1 METQTLFTAPPPPPI
16 VLRAYQQASVDKIIW
31 DMQNDGNSLCCV
43 ATGGGKSIIIAET
56 VKAYD
61 KPTLILQPTKEIL
74 EQNLEKLE
82 RYVPKDQIGV
92 YSASMGMKEI
102 KRYTL
107 ATIQSIYKKPEDFV
121 EFGLFIIDEAH
132 TLNPKQ
138 MTGMFMKFIKKINE
152 LRKLRVL
159 PPIKVIGFTATPY
172 RLDTMY
178 VDWGTEAARCVT
190 TIKLINR
197 MKGFFWKRILINITM
212 AQLIEL
218 GYLCSPKYIEVPLV
232 TQKEC
237 PLNKSR
243 SEFDMGA
250 FDLMMESKK
259 ERMLRAITY
268 AESISKSVLVF
279 CSSVKQATDLSVAV
293 PGAAVVSGKSNKK
306 ERTRVIEGFK
316 DGSIKTVFNV
326 GVLVAGFDHPALDCI
341 VLMRPTRSIML
352 YVQMVGRGVRIA
364 EGKTHCN
371 VIDLTSTV
379 KSLGRVETI
388 EIKRGEGEPWD
399 LVSETGTWHAREL
412 YSWAVDK
419 WNGVAPPLP
428 ALKEG
433 ELPF

>member
-1 METQTLFTAPPPPPI
+1 METDTLFKAPPAPPI
-16 VLRAYQQASVDKIIW
+16 VLRAYQQEAVDKIVW
-31 DMQNDGNSLCCV
+31 DMQNDGNSLCVV

-56 VKAYD
+56 VKIYNE
-61 KPTLILQPTKEIL
+61 PTLILQPTKEIL
-74 EQNLEKLE
+74 EQNYEKLKA
-82 RYVPKDQIGV
+82 YVPHDEIGV
-92 YSASMGMKEI
+92 YSASMDRKEI
-102 KRYTL
+102 NRYTF
-107 ATIQSIYKKPEDFV
+107 ATIQSIYKRPEDFV
-121 EFGLFIIDEAH
+121 DFGFFIIDEAH

-152 LRKLRVL
+152 LRYSKGLK
-159 PPIKVIGFTATPY
+159 PIKVVGFTATAY
-172 RLDTMY
+172 RLDMMY

-218 GYLCSPKYIEVPLV
+218 GYLCAPKYIEVPLV
-232 TQKEC
+232 TQAEC

-259 ERMLRAITY
+259 ERMLRAVTY
-268 AESISKSVLVF
+268 GESISKSVLVF
-279 CSSVKQATDLSVAV
+279 CSSVKQATDLSVLT

-316 DGSIKTVFNV
+316 NGTIKTVFNV

-341 VLMRPTRSIML
+341 VLARPTRSIML

-364 EGKTHCN
+364 PGKTHCN

-388 EIKRGEGEPWD
+388 EIKKEPGEPWD
-399 LVSETGTWHAREL
+399 LISETGTWHAREL
-412 YSWAVDK
+412 YSFSVEK
-419 WNGVAPPLP
+419 WNGIAPPLP
-428 ALKEG
+428 AIKDG

>member
-1 METQTLFTAPPPPPI
+1 MWNA
-16 VLRAYQQASVDKIIW
+16 
-31 DMQNDGNSLCCV
+31 GNSLCVV

-56 VKAYD
+56 VKAYN

-152 LRKLRVL
+152 LRKLRAL
-159 PPIKVIGFTATPY
+159 PMIKVIGFTATPY

-293 PGAAVVSGKSNKK
+293 PGAAVVSGKSSKK

-428 ALKEG
+428 ALKED